1 MPPAP
6 ESATSSS
13 PPELNMWSPRSS
25 PRSSPYSDSRSV
37 SPSQSDGLTDSDAY
51 GDLECEMGSEP
62 SSEELSGS
70 DYMEEDYSPRATS
83 KTQQASTSSRSNRV
97 SPSARHA
104 SSSPSCSTP
113 VLSSTAA
120 RMKQVDFDFVP
131 LPGSA
136 IKAKKCPI
144 CARKFTSGRV
154 SDLRR
159 HYEGHY
165 QARTARHCCNGISI
179 ANAEKFGFTDTSDA
193 VEFEGEMRV
202 GRFCG
207 KRFSR
212 RDAFLRHIKDAME
225 SDSKDQLPCDT
236 DKPLSKALPRK

>member
-1 MPPAP
+1 
-6 ESATSSS
+6 
-13 PPELNMWSPRSS
+13 
-25 PRSSPYSDSRSV
+25 
-37 SPSQSDGLTDSDAY
+37 
-51 GDLECEMGSEP
+51 MGAEP
-62 SSEELSGS
+62 SSEELSGF
-70 DYMEEDYSPRATS
+70 DYMDEDYSPRATS
-83 KTQQASTSSRSNRV
+83 KTQQIFTSSRANRAA
-97 SPSARHA
+97 PSARHT
-104 SSSPSCSTP
+104 SNSPSRSTP
-113 VLSSTAA
+113 ILSSTAA
-120 RMKQVDFDFVP
+120 RMKQVDSDFVP
-131 LPGSA
+131 LPDTA
-136 IKAKKCPI
+136 IKAQKCPI
-144 CARKFTSGRV
+144 CARKFASGRV

-179 ANAEKFGFTDTSDA
+179 ANAQKFGFTDTSDA

-236 DKPLSKALPRK
+236 DKPLSKTLLRK